1 IRAERRAKVLGVAR
15 HGTPLVPL
23 YDKTVSQR
31 LSPMRYASDSQ
42 PVPIGSQHGR
52 NDGHPLPGFSEREQ
66 GVRRAALKQNIGL
79 NVGNTTRR
87 IEQPTNRVARIQ

>member
-1 IRAERRAKVLGVAR
+1 
-15 HGTPLVPL
+15 
-23 YDKTVSQR
+23 
-31 LSPMRYASDSQ
+31 MRYASDSQ

-79 NVGNTTRR
+79 DVGNTTRC
-87 IEQPTNRVARIQ
+87 IEQPANGIAGTQQQ